1 MSNPA
6 PILSIEKHFRY
17 ALTPKESRF
26 NEYFKVW
33 QTREPYWKNR
43 LGDGWVISKT
53 LGAGAG
59 GGASLWEWRGDPKAR
74 NAPKLKQVVVKL
86 VYDGYEEYPDSY
98 TGLRGEAAFLDLL
111 RKIPTKHIVHMYG
124 PPKMDDKGHVMYF
137 LEMCPGGALSSL
149 LNIHLEKEMKFPVS
163 ETDMWSIFYCL
174 AQAVT
179 VLDRGT
185 EDLSKKRWD
194 KDEIG
199 HYDMITSN
207 VLIGYCDKVHKR
219 CPVIKIGDFGDAME
233 VRRIELQ
240 TDDTAKIDRQERGAR
255 GCRPPE
261 QRLVDVDHPR
271 HGTCS
276 NVYMVGLIM
285 QCLLDSQIDIFMP
298 SRGYKVN
305 YNERLRSGVTNAFHL
320 EDEKDIKDAYS
331 QILRALIM
339 ECCMKEPLLRPKAVE
354 LQERTGMMFQLVQDD
369 LVADTVGNYT
379 CPGLGSENVLLED
392 LEPPKEWLI

>member
-1 MSNPA
+1 MSQPA

-17 ALTPKESRF
+17 GMNAKETLF

-33 QTREPYWKNR
+33 QTREPQWKNR
-43 LGDGWVISKT
+43 LGDGWKISKT

-59 GGASLWEWRGDPKAR
+59 GGASLWEWRGDPRAK

-86 VYDGYEEYPDSY
+86 VYDGYEKYPDSY

-124 PPKMDDKGHVMYF
+124 PPKMDDRGHVMYF

-149 LNIHLEKEMKFPVS
+149 LDKHIDQGLKFPVS
-163 ETDMWSIFYCL
+163 ETDMWSVFFCL

-185 EDLSKKRWD
+185 EDLSKKMWD

-207 VLIGYCDKVHKR
+207 VLIGYCDKIHRR
-219 CPVIKIGDFGDAME
+219 CPAIKIGDFGDAME
-233 VRRIELQ
+233 VRRLELQ
-240 TDDTAKIDRQERGAR
+240 TDDTAKIDRQERGAIA
-255 GCRPPE
+255 CRPPE
-261 QRLVDVDHPR
+261 QRDVDVDHPR

-285 QCLLDSQIDIFMP
+285 LGLLDSQVSVFMP
-298 SRGYKVN
+298 SQGYTVN
-305 YNERLRSGVTNAFHL
+305 YNERLRKGLNMAYYL
-320 EDEKDIKDAYS
+320 DDEKDIKNAYS
-331 QILRALIM
+331 QMLRALIM
-339 ECCMKEPLLRPKAVE
+339 ECCMKEPLLRPRAVE
-354 LQERTGMMFQLVQDD
+354 LQERTGMMFQLVQNE
-369 LVADTVGNYT
+369 LIADTLGNHA
-379 CPGLGSENVLLED
+379 CPGLGTENVLLED